1 MERATAGGTELSR
14 IAVLEKKKM
23 AQNKLTHLKLFV
35 LVNNRVPRGEQHCAV
50 CGSAIER
57 GYVRDLRTRLIY
69 CDAQC
74 FAGWAHATT
83 SVSKNHGRKVS

>member
-1 MERATAGGTELSR
+1 MSVNVTFTAGR
-14 IAVLEKKKM
+14 FP
-23 AQNKLTHLKLFV
+23 HLKLFV

-69 CDAQC
+69 CDARC
-74 FAGWAHATT
+74 LAEWAHTT
-83 SVSKNHGRKVS
+83 TPVSKNRGRKVS

>member
-1 MERATAGGTELSR
+1 MELSR

-57 GYVRDLRTRLIY
+57 GIKRVRRSRT
-69 CDAQC
+69 
-74 FAGWAHATT
+74 
-83 SVSKNHGRKVS
+83 

>member
-1 MERATAGGTELSR
+1 MSVNVTFTAGR
-14 IAVLEKKKM
+14 FP
-23 AQNKLTHLKLFV
+23 HLKLFV
-35 LVNNRVPRGEQHCAV
+35 LVNNRVPRDEQHCAV